1 MLIGY
6 FPGSFATQLE
16 CTSKW
21 FLPQLF
27 APAPNR
33 GHGDGLGIFLS
44 WGWVSNMIT
53 PSENTGSI
61 ILLVSKSREV
71 IPMGSNGC

>member
-1 MLIGY
+1 MHIQLV
-6 FPGSFATQLE
+6 PPTAT
-16 CTSKW
+16 
-21 FLPQLF
+21 F

-71 IPMGSNGC
+71 IPMGIIVTNIIGDYYTQ